1 MRRIFRAFIACVIV
15 ASIAAPAFAQE
26 AWPTRAVRV
35 IHPLSAGGA
44 HDLAARL
51 LAASLSDLLGQ
62 QVLVENRTGAGGNI
76 AAEAVVRS
84 KDNHTFLWTT
94 SSHTVFA
101 PLLYKNLTYD
111 PAKDL
116 VPVSFVAD
124 FPTIIVAHSS
134 LNVRTLKDLIATLKA
149 NPGKYS
155 YGSPGV
161 GTVVHLG
168 FELFNARAGV
178 DLVHIPYRGMSQ
190 ALDGIRKGEVV
201 VFASAQQSSQPGI
214 KEGFLVPIA
223 VPLPKR
229 SAFMPEV
236 PTMAEAGL
244 PGVEMPTWGGLYGP
258 AGIPQAIVDRLHAA
272 TNRALAEPKFAT
284 RLADFGG
291 EPMTGSTPKSMTEF
305 TGKELAVWRPVVEKL
320 NIKMD

>member
-1 MRRIFRAFIACVIV
+1 L
-15 ASIAAPAFAQE
+15 AQE
-26 AWPTRAVRV
+26 SWPSRPIRI

-44 HDLAARL
+44 HDLTARV
-51 LAASLSDLLGQ
+51 LASALSDALSQ

-84 KDNHTFLWTT
+84 KDGHTFLWTT

-101 PLLYKNLTYD
+101 PLLYKNLSYD

-116 VPVSFVAD
+116 VPVSLVAD

-134 LNVRTLKDLIATLKA
+134 LNVRTLQDLIKVLKA

-168 FELFNARAGV
+168 FELFNQRAGV
-178 DLVHIPYRGMSQ
+178 DLVHVPYRGMSQ
-190 ALDGIRKGEVV
+190 ALDAIRKGEIA
-201 VFASAQQSSQPGI
+201 VFCSALQSSQPGI
-214 KEGFLVPIA
+214 REGFLIPIA
-223 VPLPKR
+223 QTVPKR
-229 SAFMPEV
+229 STLLPDV
-236 PTMAEAGL
+236 PTIAEAGL

-258 AGIPQAIVDRLHAA
+258 AGTPPAVVARLNAV
-272 TNRALAEPKFAT
+272 TNQVVADPKFRA
-284 RLADFGG
+284 RIADFGG
-291 EPMTGSTPKSMTEF
+291 EPMTGSTPDSMNAFVAKEF
-305 TGKELAVWRPVVEKL
+305 ATWKPVVEKL
-320 NIKMD
+320 DIKLD

>member
-1 MRRIFRAFIACVIV
+1 MRR
-15 ASIAAPAFAQE
+15 SILALLLFLPFLALPSSAQE
-26 AWPTRAVRV
+26 AWPSRAIRIV
-35 IHPLSAGGA
+35 HPLAAGGA

-51 LAASLSDLLGQ
+51 LAASLGDSLGQ
-62 QVLVENRTGAGGNI
+62 QVIVENRTGAGGNI

-84 KDNHTFLWTT
+84 KDGHTFLWTT

-101 PLLYKNLTYD
+101 PLLYKNLSYD

-116 VPVSFVAD
+116 VPITLVSD

-134 LNVRTLKDLIATLKA
+134 LGVKTLKDFIALVKA

-161 GTVVHLG
+161 ATVVHLG
-168 FELFNARAGV
+168 FELFNMRAGV
-178 DLVHIPYRGMSQ
+178 DMVHVPYRGMSQ
-190 ALDGIRKGEVV
+190 ALDGIRKGEVAI
-201 VFASAQQSSQPGI
+201 FASAQQSSQPGI
-214 KEGFLVPIA
+214 KEGFLVPLA

-229 SAFMPEV
+229 SSFMPDV
-236 PTMAEAGL
+236 PTIAEAGL

-258 AGIPQAIVDRLHAA
+258 AGTPRAVVERLHGA
-272 TNRALAEPKFAT
+272 TNRILADPKFAA

-291 EPMTGSTPKSMTEF
+291 EPMTGSTPENIGAVTAR
-305 TGKELAVWRPVVEKL
+305 ELANWRPIVEKL
-320 NIKMD
+320 NIKLD

>member
-1 MRRIFRAFIACVIV
+1 MLRAFHALIACAALAGLATP
-15 ASIAAPAFAQE
+15 ASAQE
-26 AWPTRAVRV
+26 SWPTRAVRI

-51 LAASLSDLLGQ
+51 LASALSERLGQ

-84 KDNHTFLWTT
+84 KDGHTFLWTT

-101 PLLYKNLTYD
+101 PLLYKNLSYD
-111 PAKDL
+111 AAKDL
-116 VPVSFVAD
+116 VPVSLVAD

-134 LNVRTLKDLIATLKA
+134 LKVRTIKDLIAVLKA

-168 FELFNARAGV
+168 FELFKARADV

-190 ALDGIRKGEVV
+190 ALDAIRKGEIV

-214 KEGFLVPIA
+214 KEGFLVPLA

-229 SAFMPEV
+229 SSFLPDV
-236 PTMAEAGL
+236 PTIAEAGL

-258 AGIPQAIVDRLHAA
+258 AGTPRAVVERLHAA
-272 TNRALAEPKFAT
+272 TNQILADPKFAT

-291 EPMTGSTPKSMTEF
+291 EPMVGSTPASINAF
-305 TGKELAVWRPVVEKL
+305 TDKELATWRPLIEKL
-320 NIKMD
+320 AIKLD

>member
-1 MRRIFRAFIACVIV
+1 MRRTFLALLACVAA
-15 ASIAAPAFAQE
+15 ASMASAAFAQE
-26 AWPTRAVRV
+26 AWPSRAVRI

-51 LAASLSDLLGQ
+51 LAASLTERLGQ
-62 QVLVENRTGAGGNI
+62 QVVVENRTGAGGNI

-84 KDNHTFLWTT
+84 KDGHTFLWTT

-101 PLLYKNLTYD
+101 PLLYKNLSYD

-116 VPVSFVAD
+116 VPVSLVAD

-134 LNVRTLKDLIATLKA
+134 LKVRTLKELISVIKA

-168 FELFNARAGV
+168 FELFNSRAGV
-178 DLVHIPYRGMSQ
+178 DLVHVPYRGMSQ
-190 ALDGIRKGEVV
+190 ALDAIRKGEIA

-229 SAFMPEV
+229 SAFMPDV
-236 PTMAEAGL
+236 PTIAEAGL

-258 AGIPQAIVDRLHAA
+258 AGTPPSVVERLHAA
-272 TNRALAEPKFAT
+272 TNQVLAEPKFAT

-291 EPMTGSTPKSMTEF
+291 EPMMGSTPQSIAAF
-305 TGKELAVWRPVVEKL
+305 TQKELATWRPVVEKL
-320 NIKMD
+320 NIRLD